1 MSNVSET
8 VGSVTTEIDESGV
21 RVTDSSY
28 DESTVTRYAR
38 MISDEI
44 SEFANERPVAT
55 TAVAA
60 VGAVAIGYGVYK
72 LASKLMS

>member
-1 MSNVSET
+1 MAIVEK
-8 VGSVTTEIDESGV
+8 VGSVTTEIDESSV

-44 SEFANERPVAT
+44 SEFAAERPITT

-60 VGAVAIGYGVYK
+60 VGAVAIGYSTWK